1 MSCESTTVSRNALTA
16 RLPAAISVQKE
27 TDEAIDEV
35 LDDQEVVSAT
45 RDTVDALEADLA
57 NTEDAHR
64 HLTDDDLLLHT
75 APDVADLA
83 KSKNLVEYF
92 PIALSF
98 LTH

>member
-16 RLPAAISVQKE
+16 RLLAAISVQKE
-27 TDEAIDEV
+27 IDEAIGEV

-45 RDTVDALEADLA
+45 RDTVNALEADLA
-57 NTEDAHR
+57 NTEDAPR

-83 KSKNLVEYF
+83 KSASLVKYF
-92 PIALSF
+92 SIALSF